1 MSTMQSPLRLRHF
14 PASFFAM
21 VMGLAGLTIS
31 WEKAQQILQLE
42 LGLVPWLLAFTAA
55 VFVLIALL
63 YGAKLLLYPDA
74 VLEELRHPVRLNFF
88 PTLSISLLLL
98 SIALLSSIPQ
108 LSLVLWAI
116 GAATQLAL
124 TLYIVGDWMHGTR
137 FQVHHLNPSWFIPAV
152 GNVLVPIAGVPLG
165 FVDLSWFY
173 FSAGFLL
180 WSVLMISVFY
190 RVLFHHPLEARLM
203 PTLFILIAPPAVGF
217 IAYSRLVDEL
227 DVFAHA
233 LYFAA
238 LFLTLL
244 LLVQA
249 PRFLR
254 LRFYLSWWAYSFPL
268 AAVSIAMMVMY
279 ERTGTVLHRDLAIG
293 LLMMLS
299 GIVLLLLVSTVTAVL
314 QRRICVPEQ

>member
-1 MSTMQSPLRLRHF
+1 MSTMQSALRLRHF

-63 YGAKLLLYPDA
+63 YGAKLVLHRDA

-98 SIALLSSIPQ
+98 SIALLSSRPQ
-108 LSLVLWAI
+108 LSLVLWAV

>member
-1 MSTMQSPLRLRHF
+1 MI
-14 PASFFAM
+14 
-21 VMGLAGLTIS
+21 MGLAGLSIA
-31 WEKAQQILQLE
+31 WEKAQLVLQLE
-42 LGLVPWLLAFTAA
+42 FGFIPWLLALTGALFT
-55 VFVLIALL
+55 LL
-63 YGAKLLLYPDA
+63 TLVYAAKLVLHHDA

-98 SIALLSSIPQ
+98 AIALLSSQPG
-108 LSLVLWAI
+108 LSAILWAV
-116 GAATQLAL
+116 GAFTQLAF

-137 FQVHHLNPSWFIPAV
+137 FKVHHLNPSWFIPAV

-165 FVDLSWFY
+165 YIDLSWFY
-173 FSAGFLL
+173 FSAGILL
-180 WSVLMISVFY
+180 WSVLLITVFY
-190 RVLFHHPLEARLM
+190 RILFHHPLAARLM

-217 IAYSRLVDEL
+217 IAYSRLVGEL
-227 DVFAHA
+227 DVFANG
-233 LYFAA
+233 LYFTA

-268 AAVSIAMMVMY
+268 AAVSIAMMQMY
-279 ERTGTVLHRDLAIG
+279 QLTAEPIHRDLGIG

-299 GIVLLLLVSTVTAVL
+299 GIVLVLLVSTVTAVL
-314 QRRICVPEQ
+314 QRRICVPEG